1 MSTYQCS
8 LCFYI
13 SDLNP
18 EVIEKFQ
25 TKAMFFHRSS
35 LPKRNLDLTPFSL
48 KYWSKCALKSLKRR
62 GLARL
67 ASARRTNMYS
77 NGSII
82 LFSQIY
88 PLNSDLL
95 LPRKGP
101 VPERRNNSIPGINMP
116 YFRDDF
122 IPGINSVPERRN
134 SAIQGINLG

>member
-1 MSTYQCS
+1 MPTYQ
-8 LCFYI
+8 I

-25 TKAMFFHRSS
+25 TNNYRLPHWKKTTVCPLKFPEIRPGIFGRMVSAHGLGRAYRKAMFFARSS
-35 LPKRNLDLTPFSL
+35 LPKRNLDLTSFSL
-48 KYWSKCALKSLKRR
+48 KYWSKCALKILKRH

-67 ASARRTNMYS
+67 ASARRTNS

-95 LPRKGP
+95 LPRK
-101 VPERRNNSIPGINMP
+101 V
-116 YFRDDF
+116 
-122 IPGINSVPERRN
+122 
-134 SAIQGINLG
+134 